1 MTEQE
6 AIIFIKNSMQQS
18 KYILSELKKVKE
30 PAKRAKRVGEYYSH
44 LEHCEKELEAC
55 EVAIS
60 ALEEVQQY
68 RDIGTVEEC
77 REARERQRAKK
88 PNIYGDGYDDE
99 GKIIYDMYDCP
110 NCNKSYELDY
120 EEYDFCPNCGQAID
134 WSEDK

>member
-6 AIIFIKNSMQQS
+6 AIERINAMGNECGFEEDCND
-18 KYILSELKKVKE
+18 YE
-30 PAKRAKRVGEYYSH
+30 
-44 LEHCEKELEAC
+44 CEKCSVARDM
-55 EVAIS
+55 AIS

-110 NCNKSYELDY
+110 NCDKSYELDY

-134 WSEDK
+134 WGEETEDSGSC